1 MWLASLLKY
10 KWCSTQNRYYKTR
23 AMWTMSLF
31 LSILVVLCFHK
42 LIGFFQ
48 PQISDIFT
56 EGMHYDHRNNAIN
69 NSNLLHS
76 EPNALCVLVRIYGP
90 QVPYLTAFALGFLH
104 NSFDYL
110 RMYVI
115 NTHPSTDNQLLSR
128 TIDAINRIALRAN
141 YITLLNLGK
150 PLDNDYGYTLTD
162 HALTYLYNQYERY
175 PSMCQYI
182 IITNG
187 DNLYSRHLGSKILP
201 LMKAKKDIIAWDF
214 VTRYPQPYLIEL
226 MNGGK
231 PFNYEVS
238 DDGTA
243 KHMEVSLET
252 GFVDLGAVAY
262 RLSFLS
268 HYRLNF
274 SYSNRAYIPESDG
287 LFVEMASRLT
297 NNTVLVRQILYIH
310 Q

>member
-1 MWLASLLKY
+1 MRLTSLLKY
-10 KWCSTQNRYYKTR
+10 KWCSTHNGYFTTR
-23 AMWTMSLF
+23 AIWTMTLF
-31 LSILVVLCFHK
+31 LSIVVVLHFHK
-42 LIGFFQ
+42 LIAFFQ
-48 PQISDIFT
+48 PQIWDIFT
-56 EGMHYDHRNNAIN
+56 EAMHYDHRNDATN
-69 NSNLLHS
+69 NSSLLHS
-76 EPNALCVLVRIYGP
+76 APIALCVLVRIYGP

-104 NSFDYL
+104 NSFDYVQI
-110 RMYVI
+110 YVI
-115 NTHPSTDNQLLSR
+115 NTHRSTDNQLLSR
-128 TIDAINRIALRAN
+128 TIDVINRIALRAN

-162 HALTYLYNQYERY
+162 HALNYLYNQYERS
-175 PSMCQYI
+175 PLVCQYI

-214 VTRYPQPYLIEL
+214 VTRYPQPYLIER

-243 KHMEVSLET
+243 KHTEVSLET
-252 GFVDLGAVAY
+252 GRVDLGAVAY
-262 RLSFLS
+262 RLSFLN

-274 SYSNRAYIPESDG
+274 SYSNRQYIPESDG
-287 LFVEMASRLT
+287 LFIEKASRLT
-297 NNTVLVRQILYIH
+297 NTTVLVRQILYIH